1 MKKVN
6 EENLNKE
13 LPPLQM
19 NESAKERIHTT
30 LLNHQPTPPSKRG
43 IWKGSKWGSLVSAA
57 LGIFVFSLLTVYI
70 ISETENEREQER
82 YVQAEKEIQ
91 AVYEEM
97 EGNLQSTEEG
107 QLLNPIEESK
117 LKSAQ
122 SSLKKVEAS
131 TDKEELS
138 SMMRE
143 IDIYNQAVPQVNEL
157 QNQIIDVNKDLSQNV
172 FEKDLGQKISRLKSD
187 LTGIL
192 KKFDQGGNAS
202 LKAFIGKYSAQ
213 MSTLEKE
220 FKNYTGLQKDV
231 QDLKKMAVEQ
241 TEDAREF
248 ELKAEDVMRQ
258 VTRLENK
265 KMAARMEKEINT
277 AKVEFQQ
284 LVANAEAKAEA
295 KAEAEEN
302 KRKEEERV
310 AQKRSEEQAS
320 KPKEVN
326 SSVPVTKEKE
336 ESVDESSPEDELYP
350 MEFTMTDPNGHTF
363 KLSRDFSIYK
373 IGKGYDDI
381 ARKYG
386 ARFYYTPN
394 SDVSNVI
401 IGRKII
407 ATVSLVSAAN
417 VEYKDLFIDLMTYQ
431 SKKYTREQFAALVDT
446 VIESGKP
453 YTVEEGNSG
462 ELLKV
467 ENGTIIYHS
476 W

>member
-1 MKKVN
+1 MKKIN
-6 EENLNKE
+6 EENIKKE

-30 LLNHQPTPPSKRG
+30 LLNHQPTSPSKRG
-43 IWKGSKWGSLVSAA
+43 IWKGGKWGGLVAAA

-70 ISETENEREQER
+70 ISETEKEREQEQ
-82 YVQAEKEIQ
+82 YVLAEKEIQ

-107 QLLNPIEESK
+107 QLLNPIKESK
-117 LKSAQ
+117 MKSAQ
-122 SSLKKVEAS
+122 SSLEKVEAS
-131 TDKEELS
+131 SDKEELS

-143 IDIYNQAVPQVNEL
+143 IDIYHQAVPQVNEL
-157 QNQIIDVNKDLSQNV
+157 QNQINDVNKVLSQNV
-172 FEKDLGQKISRLKSD
+172 FEKDLGEKISRLKSD

-192 KKFDQGGNAS
+192 KKFDQRGNAS
-202 LKAFIGKYSAQ
+202 LNAFIGEYSAQ

-220 FKNYTGLQKDV
+220 FKNYTSLQKDV

-241 TEDAREF
+241 SVDAREF
-248 ELKAEDVMRQ
+248 ELKSEDVMSQ
-258 VTRLENK
+258 VNRLENK

-277 AKVEFQQ
+277 AKAEFQQ
-284 LVANAEAKAEA
+284 LVA

-302 KRKEEERV
+302 KRTEEERV
-310 AQKRSEEQAS
+310 AQKRREEQAS

-326 SSVPVTKEKE
+326 SSVPLTKEKE

-407 ATVSLVSAAN
+407 ATVSLVSGAP
-417 VEYKDLFIDLMTYQ
+417 VEYKELFIDLMSYK
-431 SKKYTREQFAALVDT
+431 SKKYTREQFADIVDT
-446 VIESGKP
+446 VIQSGEP
-453 YTVEEGNSG
+453 YKVEEGSAG
-462 ELLKV
+462 ELLSL
-467 ENGTIIYHS
+467 ENGILRYDS

>member
-30 LLNHQPTPPSKRG
+30 LLNHQPSSPSKRG
-43 IWKGSKWGSLVSAA
+43 LWKGSKWGSLVAEA

-70 ISETENEREQER
+70 ISETEKEREKER
-82 YVQAEKEIQ
+82 YFQAEKEIQ

-97 EGNLQSTEEG
+97 EGNLQSTEKG
-107 QLLNPIEESK
+107 QMLNPIKDSK
-117 LKSAQ
+117 VKSAQ

-131 TDKEELS
+131 SDKEELT

-143 IDIYNQAVPQVNEL
+143 IDIYNQAVPQVNEF
-157 QNQIIDVNKDLSQNV
+157 QNQINDVNKVLSQNE
-172 FEKDLGQKISRLKSD
+172 FEKDLGEKISRLKSD

-192 KKFDQGGNAS
+192 KKFDQRGNAS
-202 LKAFIGKYSAQ
+202 LNAFIGEYSAQ
-213 MSTLEKE
+213 INTLEIE
-220 FKNYTGLQKDV
+220 FKTYTALRKDV
-231 QDLKKMAVEQ
+231 QQLERMAAEQSVEAQ
-241 TEDAREF
+241 EF
-248 ELKAEDVMRQ
+248 EQKSEEVMNQ
-258 VTRLENK
+258 VQRLENK
-265 KMAARMEKEINT
+265 KMAARMEKEIYT
-277 AKVEFQQ
+277 AKAEFQQ
-284 LVANAEAKAEA
+284 LVANAEAR
-295 KAEAEEN
+295 AEAEEN
-302 KRKEEERV
+302 NRKEEERV
-310 AQKRSEEQAS
+310 AQKRREEQAS

-326 SSVPVTKEKE
+326 SSVTVTKEKE

-373 IGKGYDDI
+373 IGKEYDDI
-381 ARKYG
+381 ARRYG

-407 ATVSLVSAAN
+407 ATVSLVSGAP
-417 VEYKDLFIDLMTYQ
+417 VEYKDLFIDLMSYR
-431 SKKYTREQFAALVDT
+431 SKKYTREQFADIVDA
-446 VIESGKP
+446 VIESGEP
-453 YTVEEGNSG
+453 YKVEEGSAG
-462 ELLKV
+462 ELLSL
-467 ENGTIIYHS
+467 ENGILRYDS

>member
-1 MKKVN
+1 MKKIN
-6 EENLNKE
+6 EENIKKE

-30 LLNHQPTPPSKRG
+30 LLNHQPTSPSKRG
-43 IWKGSKWGSLVSAA
+43 IWKGGKWGGLVAAA

-70 ISETENEREQER
+70 ISETEKEREQEQ
-82 YVQAEKEIQ
+82 YVLAEKEIQ

-107 QLLNPIEESK
+107 QLLNPIKESK
-117 LKSAQ
+117 MKSAQ
-122 SSLKKVEAS
+122 SSLEKVEAS
-131 TDKEELS
+131 SDKEELS

-143 IDIYNQAVPQVNEL
+143 IDIYHQAVPQVNEL
-157 QNQIIDVNKDLSQNV
+157 QNQINDVNKVLSQNV
-172 FEKDLGQKISRLKSD
+172 FEKDLGEKISRLKSD
-187 LTGIL
+187 LTGIS
-192 KKFDQGGNAS
+192 KKFNQRGNAS
-202 LKAFIGKYSAQ
+202 LIAFISKYSAQ
-213 MSTLEKE
+213 MNSLEKE
-220 FKNYTGLQKDV
+220 FKNYTSLQKDV

-241 TEDAREF
+241 SVDAQEF
-248 ELKAEDVMRQ
+248 EQKSEDVMSQ
-258 VTRLENK
+258 VNRLENK
-265 KMAARMEKEINT
+265 KMAAGMEKEINT
-277 AKVEFQQ
+277 AKAEFQQ
-284 LVANAEAKAEA
+284 LVANAEA

-302 KRKEEERV
+302 KRKEEEKV
-310 AQKRSEEQAS
+310 AQKRREEQAS

-326 SSVPVTKEKE
+326 SSVPATKEKE
-336 ESVDESSPEDELYP
+336 ESVDESNPEDELYP

-381 ARKYG
+381 ARRYG

-417 VEYKDLFIDLMTYQ
+417 VEYKDLFIDLMSFQ
-431 SKKYTREQFAALVDT
+431 SKQYTREEFAALVDT
-446 VIESGKP
+446 VIQSGEP
-453 YTVEEGNSG
+453 YIVEEGDSG

-467 ENGTIIYHS
+467 ENGTIVYHS